1 MGYNLAR
8 MTQQTPPPLLSGP
21 AAPVP
26 PSHSM
31 AGGQWV
37 EEELNHSHFRDLRI
51 RKRACRFVRQLADHI
66 GAPIPNACQDWAN
79 TKAAYR
85 LLSNPRLTEE
95 EILAGHFQATA
106 ARGADKDGMILVLHD
121 TTEFSVQRD
130 NPAPVGIIKSLRSG
144 RSYVTPHVT
153 ACGVLLDSS
162 LAITESGLPLGLCAA
177 KFWTRKEFKG
187 TNALK
192 RHVNPTRIPIEEK
205 ESVRW
210 IDNLR
215 ASTLLLGY
223 PERCLHIGDRESDIY
238 ELFCAAQEQRTH
250 FLVRTCVD
258 RRSGPARVCISEQM
272 ERISAQ
278 GHHQFT
284 VPDQDGNPTEAV
296 IEIKF
301 QRLLLHPPEGKQKK
315 YPTLMVTAVH
325 AYETQ
330 SPANRERID
339 WKLLTDLPVGD
350 LTTAVR
356 LLEKYGMRWKIEV
369 FHKILKSGCR
379 AEQSHLRTAD
389 RLSNLFAFFCIIA
402 WRIFWLTMNQREDK
416 EAPPSLVFTDN
427 EQQLL
432 DHFVKDRPSET
443 RSLTVQYYLRKVAK
457 LGGYLARKHDPPPG
471 NIVIWRG
478 FRKLNDLHAGF
489 LAARQIVGN

>member
-1 MGYNLAR
+1 M
-8 MTQQTPPPLLSGP
+8 
-21 AAPVP
+21 
-26 PSHSM
+26 
-31 AGGQWV
+31 
-37 EEELNHSHFRDLRI
+37 
-51 RKRACRFVRQLADHI
+51 
-66 GAPIPNACQDWAN
+66 
-79 TKAAYR
+79 
-85 LLSNPRLTEE
+85 
-95 EILAGHFQATA
+95 
-106 ARGADKDGMILVLHD
+106 
-121 TTEFSVQRD
+121 
-130 NPAPVGIIKSLRSG
+130 
-144 RSYVTPHVT
+144 
-153 ACGVLLDSS
+153 
-162 LAITESGLPLGLCAA
+162 
-177 KFWTRKEFKG
+177 
-187 TNALK
+187 K

-215 ASTLLLGY
+215 SSTQLLGS

-238 ELFCAAQEQRTH
+238 ELFCAAQEQKTH

-258 RRSGPARVCISEQM
+258 RRSGPTRLCLSEQM
-272 ERISAQ
+272 ERICPQ
-278 GHHQFT
+278 GQHRFT

-296 IEIKF
+296 IDIKF

-315 YPTLMVTAVH
+315 YPTLMVTAIH
-325 AYETQ
+325 AYEPHP
-330 SPANRERID
+330 PANRERID
-339 WKLLTDLPVGD
+339 WKLLTDLPVDD

-402 WRIFWLTMNQREDK
+402 WRIFWLTMNQRENKD
-416 EAPPSLVFTDN
+416 APPSLVFTET

-443 RSLTVQYYLRKVAK
+443 RSFTVQYYLRKVVK

>member
-51 RKRACRFVRQLADHI
+51 RKRACRFVRQLAEHI

-153 ACGVLLDSS
+153 TCGVLLHSS

-192 RHVNPTRIPIEEK
+192 RHVNPTWIPIEE
-205 ESVRW
+205 
-210 IDNLR
+210 D
-215 ASTLLLGY
+215 
-223 PERCLHIGDRESDIY
+223 
-238 ELFCAAQEQRTH
+238 
-250 FLVRTCVD
+250 
-258 RRSGPARVCISEQM
+258 
-272 ERISAQ
+272 
-278 GHHQFT
+278 
-284 VPDQDGNPTEAV
+284 
-296 IEIKF
+296 
-301 QRLLLHPPEGKQKK
+301 
-315 YPTLMVTAVH
+315 
-325 AYETQ
+325 
-330 SPANRERID
+330 
-339 WKLLTDLPVGD
+339 
-350 LTTAVR
+350 
-356 LLEKYGMRWKIEV
+356 
-369 FHKILKSGCR
+369 
-379 AEQSHLRTAD
+379 
-389 RLSNLFAFFCIIA
+389 
-402 WRIFWLTMNQREDK
+402 
-416 EAPPSLVFTDN
+416 
-427 EQQLL
+427 
-432 DHFVKDRPSET
+432 
-443 RSLTVQYYLRKVAK
+443 
-457 LGGYLARKHDPPPG
+457 
-471 NIVIWRG
+471 
-478 FRKLNDLHAGF
+478 
-489 LAARQIVGN
+489 

>member
-1 MGYNLAR
+1 MN
-8 MTQQTPPPLLSGP
+8 QQAPPPLLSGP
-21 AAPVP
+21 ATPVLA
-26 PSHSM
+26 SHSV

-37 EEELNHSHFRDLRI
+37 EDEFNHSRFRDLRI
-51 RKRACRFVRQLADHI
+51 RKRVYRFVQQLAEHI

-95 EILAGHFQATA
+95 EILDGHFHATA
-106 ARGADKDGMILVLHD
+106 GRSDAADGTILILHD
-121 TTEFSVQRD
+121 TTEFSVRRD
-130 NPAPVGIIKSLRSG
+130 DPSPVGKIKSLRCG
-144 RSYVTPHVT
+144 RSYATPHVT
-153 ACGVLLDSS
+153 TCGVLLHSS
-162 LAITESGLPLGLCAA
+162 LAITENGLPLGLCAA

-210 IDNLR
+210 IENLR
-215 ASTLLLGY
+215 ASTRLLGA

-238 ELFCAAQEQRTH
+238 ELFCAAQEEGTH
-250 FLVRTCVD
+250 FLVRTFVD
-258 RRSGPARVCISEQM
+258 RRSGPTRRCISEQM
-272 ERISAQ
+272 SGICPQGQHRI
-278 GHHQFT
+278 T

-296 IEIKF
+296 LEIKY
-301 QRLLLHPPEGKQKK
+301 QRLLLHPPEGKQRK
-315 YPTLMVTAVH
+315 YPTLMVTAIH
-325 AYETQ
+325 AYETRP
-330 SPANRERID
+330 PANRERID
-339 WKLLTDLPVGD
+339 WKLLTDLPVD
-350 LTTAVR
+350 DAKAAIQ
-356 LLEKYGMRWKIEV
+356 LLEKYSMRWKIEV

-389 RLSNLFAFFCIIA
+389 RLTNLFAFFCIIA
-402 WRIFWLTMNQREDK
+402 WRIFWLTMSQRKDK
-416 EAPPSLVFTDN
+416 DAPPSLVFTET
-427 EQQLL
+427 EQLLL

-443 RSLTVQYYLRKVAK
+443 CTPTLQYYLRKVAI
-457 LGGYLARKHDPPPG
+457 LRGYLARKHDSPPG

-478 FRKLNDLHAGF
+478 FRKLHDLHAGF